1 MTRNL
6 PFVFKYNLQ
15 KFYLINSI
23 HILEIALYVIIS
35 RKEIAMIFVT
45 YANLLFLKYIPNTY
59 QIHIYDKLKYPL
71 SRYIMFDKE
80 TVTT

>member
-15 KFYLINSI
+15 KSYLINSI